1 MTRNETD
8 MLVFNLSHDIRTP
21 VNTIMG
27 FTEMALRYKDDP
39 EKVEE
44 CLRKVKIAA
53 KLLVDLVDDVHD
65 LARLDAGVA
74 SLEPGLVSIKSVMD
88 SLTESV
94 DKDVRAHV
102 VNFSTDMSRVVHNS
116 VYIVG
121 VRLKRLLVNAVSMT
135 VKNTNSGSNVKCS
148 VKETASDKPDHSVYE
163 FSITDDGIG
172 INEELLATLRE
183 RGGEDGKMMMT
194 ANGFGLSLTDKLLS
208 IMNGTFEAKNM
219 PGVGTSMVFRFEWRT
234 FEDGTSA
241 MPGGEDGEYL
251 AELKGSYGLI
261 VDDNELNRQIAKE
274 ILGEYGIDVDEACDG
289 LAAVEKCRDIAGSG
303 ARCFDFILMDAR
315 MPVMDGYEATKEI
328 RKLQFP
334 GKVYIPIIAM
344 TANAFAEDREAAIA
358 AGMDEQFAKPV
369 DISKLR
375 RAMGVVLKK
384 LDKDAGETVL

>member
-1 MTRNETD
+1 

-88 SLTESV
+88 NLTESV
-94 DKDVRAHV
+94 DNDVRAHA
-102 VNFSTDMSRVVHNS
+102 VNYSTDMSGVVHDA
-116 VYIVG
+116 VYIDS

-135 VKNTNSGSNVKCS
+135 VKNTNSGSNVICS
-148 VKETASDKPDHSVYE
+148 VKETASDKPDHAVYE

-172 INEELLATLRE
+172 INEKLLATLRD
-183 RGGEDGKMMMT
+183 RGGEGVEMMT

-219 PGVGTSMVFRFEWRT
+219 PGVGTSMVFRFEWQT
-234 FEDGTSA
+234 LEDGTSA
-241 MPGGEDGEYL
+241 MPGGVDGEYL

-261 VDDNELNRQIAKE
+261 VDDNELNRRIAKE
-274 ILGEYGIDVDEACDG
+274 ILGEYGIEVDEACDG
-289 LAAVEKCRDIAGSG
+289 LAAVEKCRDIVGSG

-328 RKLQFP
+328 RRLQFP